1 MDIEKL
7 QKLIELRHHLED
19 EITRWKSWVESID
32 DVKELFL
39 EYPGKHVHIS
49 KDASYL
55 CNGITDGVF
64 MESMKRTFVLELK
77 GKISENISKHNR
89 IDNLI
94 KNAEAALM
102 MVEDP
107 DDAEIV
113 S

>member
-1 MDIEKL
+1 MNIEKL
-7 QKLIELRHHLED
+7 QMLVSHRRRLED
-19 EITRWKSWVESID
+19 EISRWKNLIEAIDEVTEISIQ
-32 DVKELFL
+32 
-39 EYPGKHVHIS
+39 YPGRTVHIS
-49 KDASYL
+49 KDTSYL
-55 CNGITDGVF
+55 CNGITDSII

-77 GKISENISKHNR
+77 GKISETISKHNR

-107 DDAEIV
+107 DDAEKV